1 MFLRPHGWRR
11 ASGEPGQPTG
21 PVLAVAGIA
30 SPALFAENAV
40 AMGADVNEL
49 VVFPDHHDYSLS
61 DIDRIRAL
69 AGNRA
74 IVTTAKDQLKLTRL
88 QTHTELWIL
97 DQSVEIETG
106 QDVLA
111 AALDRLAG

>member
-1 MFLRPHGWRR
+1 MHEG
-11 ASGEPGQPTG
+11 
-21 PVLAVAGIA
+21 
-30 SPALFAENAV
+30 
-40 AMGADVNEL
+40 D
-49 VVFPDHHDYSLS
+49 PDE
-61 DIDRIRAL
+61 IL

-111 AALDRLAG
+111 AALDRLA